1 MPRKERCGKTGVMR
15 GWIKSDSMACV
26 GGVYGVFTRYAIGFD
41 TFVTLTHNVRE
52 I

>member
-1 MPRKERCGKTGVMR
+1 MIRILGDSLRCVR
-15 GWIKSDSMACV
+15 
-26 GGVYGVFTRYAIGFD
+26 GVYGFFTQYAIGFD